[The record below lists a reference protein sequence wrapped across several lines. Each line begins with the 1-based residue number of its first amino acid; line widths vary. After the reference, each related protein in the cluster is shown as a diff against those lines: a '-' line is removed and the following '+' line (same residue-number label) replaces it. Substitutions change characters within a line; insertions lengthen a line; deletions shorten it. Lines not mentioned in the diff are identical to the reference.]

1 MINHERYLRRCI
13 ELSKLS
19 NGLNRPNPEVGSVIV
34 CNNTIIGEGYHKCYG
49 QAHAEVNAIASVD
62 DQSLLAESTIYV
74 TLEPC
79 FHFGKTPPCVELILK
94 HKIPRVVIGCTDPY
108 HEVAGK
114 SIEKLRKAGV
124 EVTVGILNE
133 EVECLNRRFF
143 TNVRNNRPFIVLK
156 YAVSAD
162 GFMGRTGENLQISGP
177 ISKRWVHK
185 LRSEEAAILVG
196 TETALSDNPQ
206 LNVRHYFGPQPLRLV
221 LDRTLRLP
229 DNLHLF
235 DGTQPT
241 AVFTEN
247 FKVSEIE
254 NLEYIQ
260 IPFGTNDFLFK
271 MLDSLYKMR
280 IVSVLVEGGASLLN
294 SFLASGLWD
303 EAYILRSNN
312 VRLESGIEA
321 PQIQAKYFTERSI
334 LGEDSLEH
342 YQHK

>member
-1 MINHERYLRRCI
+1 
-13 ELSKLS
+13 
-19 NGLNRPNPEVGSVIV
+19 
-34 CNNTIIGEGYHKCYG
+34 
-49 QAHAEVNAIASVD
+49 
-62 DQSLLAESTIYV
+62 
-74 TLEPC
+74 
-79 FHFGKTPPCVELILK
+79 
-94 HKIPRVVIGCTDPY
+94 
-108 HEVAGK
+108 
-114 SIEKLRKAGV
+114 
-124 EVTVGILNE
+124 
-133 EVECLNRRFF
+133 
-143 TNVRNNRPFIVLK
+143 
-156 YAVSAD
+156 
-162 GFMGRTGENLQISGP
+162 
-177 ISKRWVHK
+177 VHK

-206 LNVRHYFGPQPLRLV
+206 LNVRHYFGLQPLRLV

-241 AVFTEN
+241 VVFTEY
-247 FKVSEIE
+247 FKGSEIE

-260 IPFGTNDFLFK
+260 IPFGTNDFLSE
-271 MLDSLYKMR
+271 MLDYLHKRR

-303 EAYILRSNN
+303 EAYILRSNT

-334 LGEDSLEH
+334 LGEDYLEH